1 MCVCVKS
8 IYKLNVETVC
18 DLAVLGVTYVQV
30 VLWVMFLSF
39 SSFFFLFFNENIVL
53 VKFEIDIMTYQLFKI
68 I

>member
-1 MCVCVKS
+1 MCVKS

-39 SSFFFLFFNENIVL
+39 SSYFFFFFNENIVL